1 MLSLVKDYLILT
13 GFAQNCFFVTAIQ
26 LKIAV
31 YKQQFYEFLINQINY
46 FVNLCAFV
54 PSWHLKLQ
62 LPKNQPRHQQCNENV
77 KHLGC

>member
-31 YKQQFYEFLINQINY
+31 YKQQFYEFLIKPNKLLREPLC
-46 FVNLCAFV
+46 LCAFV
-54 PSWHLKLQ
+54 ASQIAVTQKSTTP
-62 LPKNQPRHQQCNENV
+62 PAV
-77 KHLGC
+77 